1 MSDSG
6 TLLRRAEEDRSATG
20 DNGVEEREDARRPT
34 AGEPHSATAEAAA
47 AAVAGGATSAAWQL
61 RESAQTHDDPLLQAL
76 ETLTR
81 LHGRPTSMQAL
92 VAGLPLPDGRMPPSL
107 APRALER
114 AGLSARLVR
123 RPIAQIDALSLPC
136 ILFLKDRQC
145 VILTER
151 RGSTLEI
158 VMPETG
164 RGTTT
169 VDLAEMAR
177 RYDGHALFARPEIGY
192 EQRDRPLALE
202 RKGHWFWS
210 TLLRQWPT
218 YAEVL
223 IAAVLINAF
232 ALASPLF
239 VMNVY
244 DRVVPNNAIST
255 LWVLAIGAFTVFTFD
270 FMLKTLRGYF
280 IDTAGRIADIRLASR
295 IFEHVMGIKMA
306 ARPASAGAFA
316 NHLREFESL
325 RDFFTSAT
333 VTTLVDL
340 PFVLFFVAIIWFLG
354 GPVAMVPLI
363 AVPVVIAIGLLMQIP
378 LNRIVRRTFKEAA
391 AKHGVLIEA
400 INGLETIKSVGGEG
414 RLQAGWERFVGATA
428 ESANRS
434 RFLSAITVNFAA
446 LATQLVTVG
455 VVVVGVYQIS
465 EGLMTVGAL
474 VACTIIAG
482 RAMAPLGQ
490 VAGLLT
496 RYHQAKMAYDTLNRV
511 MGLPLERSD
520 EVRFLSRPQVAGAI
534 EFKNVCLTYPG
545 QKLPALTDV
554 SFRLRQG
561 ERVGLIGRIGSGK
574 TTVEKLVLGLYE
586 PDKGA
591 VLIDGT
597 DLRQIDP
604 ADLRR
609 NIGCV
614 PQDIFLLQG
623 SVRENITLGAG
634 YADDTAVLR
643 AAEIAGVDD
652 FVNRHP
658 MGYDMPVGERG
669 ELLSGGQRQ
678 AIVVARAL
686 LLDPPV
692 LVLDEP
698 TNAMDTGAENRFRT
712 RLAEELGN
720 RTLLLVTHR
729 ASLLPLVD
737 RLIVMDGGRVVADGP
752 RDTIL
757 KALQSGQV
765 RGAS

>member
-6 TLLRRAEEDRSATG
+6 VLLRESEAERAPVAPTT
-20 DNGVEEREDARRPT
+20 DARETDGPAPAAGRP
-34 AGEPHSATAEAAA
+34 AEAAA
-47 AAVAGGATSAAWQL
+47 WRIPGGVQML
-61 RESAQTHDDPLLQAL
+61 DDPLLRAL
-76 ETLTR
+76 ETLSQ
-81 LHGRPTSMQAL
+81 LHGRPTSGQAL
-92 VAGLPLPDGRMPPSL
+92 AAGLPLPDGRMVPTL

-114 AGLSARLVR
+114 AGLSARLVQK
-123 RPIAQIDALSLPC
+123 PLAQIDDLALPC

-145 VILTER
+145 VVLTGRE
-151 RGSTLEI
+151 GSRLE
-158 VMPETG
+158 VVVPETG
-164 RGTTT
+164 RG
-169 VDLAEMAR
+169 VVPVERADLER

-192 EQRDRPLALE
+192 EQRDRPIALE

-218 YAEVL
+218 YTEVL

-244 DRVVPNNAIST
+244 DRVVPNNAIHT
-255 LWVLAIGAFTVFTFD
+255 LWVLAIGAFTVFAFD
-270 FMLKTLRGYF
+270 FLLKTLRGYF

-340 PFVLFFVAIIWFLG
+340 PFVFFFIAIVWFLG
-354 GPVAMVPLI
+354 GPVALVPLI
-363 AVPVVIAIGLLMQIP
+363 AVPIVIAIGLLMQIP

-400 INGLETIKSVGGEG
+400 INGLETIKSVGGES

-434 RFLSAITVNFAA
+434 RFLSAITVNFAGF
-446 LATQLVTVG
+446 ATQLVTIG
-455 VVVVGVYQIS
+455 VVIVGVYQIS

-496 RYHQAKMAYDTLNRV
+496 RYHQAKMAYETLNRV
-511 MGLPLERSD
+511 MAMPLERGD
-520 EVRFLSRPQVAGAI
+520 DVRFLSRPTIAGGI
-534 EFKNVCLTYPG
+534 EFKNVTLTYPG
-545 QKLPALTDV
+545 QKQPALSDV
-554 SFRLRQG
+554 SFRLQPG

-574 TTVEKLVLGLYE
+574 TTIEKLVLGLYE
-586 PDKGA
+586 PEKGA
-591 VLIDGT
+591 VLLDGT
-597 DLRQIDP
+597 DLRQLDP

-614 PQDIFLLQG
+614 PQDVFLLQG
-623 SVRENITLGAG
+623 SVRENITLGASF
-634 YADDTAVLR
+634 ADDAAVLR
-643 AAEIAGVDD
+643 AAEISGVDE

-678 AIVVARAL
+678 AIAIARAVL
-686 LLDPPV
+686 HDPPI

-698 TNAMDTGAENRFRT
+698 TSAMDNGAENRFRT
-712 RLAEELGN
+712 RLTEELGR

-729 ASLLPLVD
+729 ASLLALVD
-737 RLIVMDGGRVVADGP
+737 RLIVMDGGRVVADGS
-752 RDTIL
+752 RDAIL
-757 KALQSGQV
+757 KALAAGQIK
-765 RGAS
+765 GAN

>member
-1 MSDSG
+1 MVMSDG
-6 TLLRRAEEDRSATG
+6 GMLLRNSE
-20 DNGVEEREDARRPT
+20 EERAPL
-34 AGEPHSATAEAAA
+34 AGGTAESDAPAPS
-47 AAVAGGATSAAWQL
+47 GAELEPEAWSI
-61 RESAQTHDDPLLQAL
+61 RESVQTHDDPLLRAL
-76 ETLTR
+76 ETLTQ
-81 LHGRPTSMQAL
+81 LHGRPTSAQAL
-92 VAGLPLPDGRMPPSL
+92 AAGLPLPEGRMVPPL

-123 RPIAQIDALSLPC
+123 KPINQIDALSLPC

-145 VILTER
+145 VVLTGRE
-151 RGSTLEI
+151 GDQLQ
-158 VMPETG
+158 VVVPETG
-164 RGTTT
+164 RG
-169 VDLAEMAR
+169 VAMVARAEIER

-192 EQRDRPLALE
+192 EQRDRPIALE

-210 TLLRQWPT
+210 TLFRQWPT
-218 YAEVL
+218 YTEVL
-223 IAAVLINAF
+223 IAAIMINAF

-244 DRVVPNNAIST
+244 DRVVPNNAIHT
-255 LWVLAIGAFTVFTFD
+255 LWVLAIGAFTVFAFD
-270 FMLKTLRGYF
+270 FILKTLRGYF

-295 IFEHVMGIKMA
+295 IFEHVLGIKMA

-316 NHLREFESL
+316 QHLREFESL

-340 PFVLFFVAIIWFLG
+340 PFVFFFIAIVWFLG
-354 GPVAMVPLI
+354 GPVALVPLL
-363 AVPVVIAIGLLMQIP
+363 AVPVVIIIGLLMQIP

-391 AKHGVLIEA
+391 AKHGVLVEA
-400 INGLETIKSVGGEG
+400 ISGLETIKSVGGESK
-414 RLQAGWERFVGATA
+414 LQAGWERFVGATA
-428 ESANRS
+428 ESANHS

-446 LATQLVTVG
+446 FATQLVTIG

-511 MGLPLERSD
+511 MAMPLERGED
-520 EVRFLSRPQVAGAI
+520 VRFLSRPMVEGGI
-534 EFKNVCLTYPG
+534 ELKNVTLTYPG
-545 QKLPALTDV
+545 QKLPALSEV
-554 SFRLRQG
+554 SFRIEPG

-574 TTVEKLVLGLYE
+574 TTIEKLVLGLYE
-586 PDKGA
+586 PEKGA

-597 DLRQIDP
+597 DLRQLDP

-614 PQDIFLLQG
+614 PQDVFLLQG
-623 SVRENITLGAG
+623 SVRENITIGATF
-634 YADDTAVLR
+634 ADDAAVLR
-643 AAEIAGVDD
+643 AAEISGVDD

-678 AIVVARAL
+678 GSAIARAL
-686 LLDPPV
+686 LLDPPII
-692 LVLDEP
+692 VLDEP
-698 TNAMDTGAENRFRT
+698 TSAMDNGAENRFRT
-712 RLAEELGN
+712 RLTEELGR

-729 ASLLPLVD
+729 ASLLALVD

-752 RDTIL
+752 RDAIL
-757 KALQSGQV
+757 KALSAGQIK
-765 RGAS
+765 GAN